1 MKPYALS
8 TYRCPFSGEPLS
20 LVVIEQKQLDLSPKQ
35 LKLLAAH
42 GIPREQASVAVKE
55 GFLYSER
62 GGYWFPIVNFVPIF
76 LDFFVDLHAKFWEKH
91 GPRHAI
97 ITRLKSPDGT
107 PREGETFV
115 QKSFTREW
123 ELINLDAL
131 SFGLTQEQRD
141 FFISLELDWPDGHI
155 RKRPL
160 NVLEV
165 GCGSGF
171 ESRSL
176 FNVTNGMI
184 FGFDLN
190 LALLQKGHLLADNC
204 FINNAI
210 CSLFRLPLAARSFDV
225 VYSSGVLHHT
235 YSTEAALDEII
246 KFKKD
251 DGLIYI
257 WVYAR
262 EDAAR
267 SIKAR
272 IQWLI
277 EDITRPRIARMPERW
292 QNMIV
297 RILAK
302 RHLTLY
308 KKVGGYNP
316 ETWSYADSEHSI
328 RDLWTPL
335 YAHRQGFNQVIS
347 WFLAR
352 GMDYRLIDPHE
363 YCQTLK
369 VPLIGIGIRGF
380 SRADQR
386 SAMPAG
392 AEKLQPA
399 TTT

>member
-8 TYRCPFSGEPLS
+8 TYRCPFSGEALT
-20 LVVIEQKQLDLSPKQ
+20 LVTIEEKQLDLSPEQ
-35 LKLLAAH
+35 LSLIAAH
-42 GIPREQASVAVKE
+42 GIPRAEASVAVKE

-76 LDFFVDLHAKFWEKH
+76 LDFPVDLHAAFKEKH
-91 GPRHAI
+91 GSRHPI
-97 ITRLKSPDGT
+97 ITRLKSPDGS

-131 SFGLTQEQRD
+131 SFGLTQQQRD

-160 NVLEV
+160 KVLEV

-176 FNVTNGMI
+176 FNASQGMV

-190 LALLQKGHLLADNC
+190 LALLQKGQLLADNP

-210 CSLFRLPLAARSFDV
+210 CSLYRLPLAAKSFDV

-246 KFKKD
+246 KFRKD

-262 EDAAR
+262 EDAAW

-277 EDITRPRIARMPERW
+277 EDIARPRIAQMPERW
-292 QNMIV
+292 QNLTV

-302 RHLTLY
+302 RHLALY
-308 KKVGGYNP
+308 KKAGGYNP
-316 ETWSYADSEHSI
+316 ETWSYADSEHFI

-352 GMDYRLIDPHE
+352 GMDYQLIDPHK
-363 YCQTLK
+363 YFQFMNF
-369 VPLIGIGIRGF
+369 PLIGVGIRGVL
-380 SRADQR
+380 R
-386 SAMPAG
+386 SDLSGRGATSEDG
-392 AEKLQPA
+392 AEQR
-399 TTT
+399 